1 MALDPRIALGVQPV
15 QIQSPLE
22 MANQIAGL
30 RAAEQ
35 RNALVQMQMR
45 EAERALTEQ
54 NALRRKVATP
64 GFFDQPDALPSLAGE
79 FGQAGAEL
87 YESVAK
93 GRKAAAEAKKSDL
106 ETEIAGSKALY
117 DYLGVAKDPRSYAQL
132 RGEAAAMGLDVS
144 RVPQTYDPLW
154 VETTRDGA
162 LGYAKF
168 LENSRADRTLK
179 VQEGQ
184 LVQSQAR
191 LKFDKDVENWKRENP
206 EFEIKDTGI
215 GLVAI
220 NKRTGALKPIIY
232 NGEVVSGADK
242 SKDARVDEQNTAF
255 NASRVLNSAKRISA
269 AIQRN
274 PDAMSAGA
282 LEAAA
287 RGVPLIGE
295 GAAAV
300 IRSEDRQIV
309 EQNYEG
315 IIDALLFMATGAAYN
330 KEQREATINEI
341 KPLFTDKAGALADK
355 RGKLVEYI
363 EAAKIKSGR
372 AWTPELDQAMNVV
385 LGMYGTPQGE
395 TAAGTGPQVGTV
407 ENGYRFKGGDPSNPA
422 SWEKVK

>member
-22 MANQIAGL
+22 VANQIAGL

-45 EAERALTEQ
+45 EAERALSEQ
-54 NALRRKVATP
+54 NALRRRAATP
-64 GFFDQPDALPSLAGE
+64 GFFDQPDALSSLAGE

-106 ETEIAGSKALY
+106 ETEIAGSRALY
-117 DYLGVAKDPRSYAQL
+117 DYLGVAKDPRSFSQL
-132 RGEAAAMGLDVS
+132 RSEAEAMGLDVS
-144 RVPQTYDPLW
+144 RVPQAYDPLW

-184 LVQSQAR
+184 LAQSQAR

-269 AIQRN
+269 AIKRN

-287 RGVPLIGE
+287 RGVPLLGE
-295 GAAAV
+295 GAAAF

-315 IIDALLFMATGAAYN
+315 VIDALLWMATGSAYN

-341 KPLFTDKAGALADK
+341 KPLFTDKPGALADK
-355 RGKLVEYI
+355 REKLAEYI

-385 LGMYGTPQGE
+385 LGMYGTPK
-395 TAAGTGPQVGTV
+395 AAAPAADVPAGV
-407 ENGYRFKGGDPSNPA
+407 DPAVWAEMTPA
-422 SWEKVK
+422 ERALWQK

>member
-93 GRKAAAEAKKSDL
+93 GRKAASEAEESKLK
-106 ETEIAGSKALY
+106 TEIAGSKALY

-132 RGEAAAMGLDVS
+132 RGEAEAMGLDVS

-162 LGYAKF
+162 LGYAKY
-168 LENSRADRTLK
+168 LENVRQNKTLD
-179 VQEGQ
+179 VQQRQVAVSEG
-184 LVQSQAR
+184 R
-191 LKFDKDVENWKRENP
+191 LAFDKDVEKWKRENP
-206 EFEIKDTGI
+206 EFDIKDTNL
-215 GLVAI
+215 GLVAV

-232 NGEVVSGADK
+232 NGQVVSGAAK
-242 SKDARVDEQNTAF
+242 SSDPRVDEQNTAF
-255 NASRVLNSAKRISA
+255 NAKRVLNSAQRIA
-269 AIQRN
+269 AAVKRN
-274 PDAMSAGA
+274 PEAMSAGA

-295 GAAAV
+295 GAAAF

-355 RGKLVEYI
+355 RGKLAEYI

-372 AWTPELDQAMNVV
+372 AWTPDLDKAMNIV
-385 LGMYGTPQGE
+385 LGMYGTPDASAPAGDVPAGVDPAVW
-395 TAAGTGPQVGTV
+395 AAMT
-407 ENGYRFKGGDPSNPA
+407 PA
-422 SWEKVK
+422 ERALWQK

>member
-22 MANQIAGL
+22 IANQIAGL

-93 GRKAAAEAKKSDL
+93 GRKAAAEAKKSNLD
-106 ETEIAGSKALY
+106 TEIEGSRALY
-117 DYLGVAKDPRSYAQL
+117 DFLALGKDPRSYRQL
-132 RGEAAAMGLDVS
+132 YDEAKAIGIDVS
-144 RVPQTYDPLW
+144 RAPKDFDPLW
-154 VETTRDGA
+154 VSTAQEGA
-162 LGYAKF
+162 LGYTKY
-168 LENSRADRTLK
+168 LENLRQNETLG
-179 VQEGQ
+179 VQKRQVAVSEG
-184 LVQSQAR
+184 R
-191 LKFDKDVENWKRENP
+191 LAFDKDVEKWKRENP

-232 NGEVVSGADK
+232 NGEVVTGAAK
-242 SKDARVDEQNTAF
+242 AGDARVDEQNTAF
-255 NASRVLNSAKRISA
+255 NASRVLNSAKRIAA

-274 PDAMSAGA
+274 PSAMSAGA

-355 RGKLVEYI
+355 RGKLAEYI
-363 EAAKIKSGR
+363 EAAKLKSGR

-385 LGMYGTPQGE
+385 LGMYGAPDAAAPAADVPAGVDPAVWAVMTPAERALWQ
-395 TAAGTGPQVGTV
+395 
-407 ENGYRFKGGDPSNPA
+407 K
-422 SWEKVK
+422 

>member
-1 MALDPRIALGVQPV
+1 MPLDPRIALGVQPV
-15 QIQSPLE
+15 QLQSPLE

-45 EAERALTEQ
+45 EAERSLTEQ

-64 GFFDQPDALPSLAGE
+64 GFFDQPDALASLAGE
-79 FGQAGAEL
+79 FGQAGAEM

-93 GRKAAAEAKKSDL
+93 GRKAASEAKKSDL
-106 ETEIAGSKALY
+106 DTEIAGSKALY
-117 DYLGVAKDPRSYAQL
+117 DYLGVAKDPRSFAQL
-132 RGEAAAMGLDVS
+132 RSEAEAMGLDVS

-168 LENSRADRTLK
+168 LETSRAERTLK

-184 LVQSQAR
+184 LAQSQAR
-191 LKFDKDVENWKRENP
+191 LKFDKDVESWKRENP
-206 EFEIKDTGI
+206 DFEIKDTNV
-215 GLVAI
+215 GLVAV
-220 NKRTGALKPIIY
+220 NKRTGALKPIVY
-232 NGEVVSGADK
+232 NGEVVTGASKSGDP
-242 SKDARVDEQNTAF
+242 RVDEQNTAF
-255 NASRVLNSAKRISA
+255 NAKRVLNSAQRIAA

-341 KPLFTDKAGALADK
+341 KPLFTDKAGALKDK
-355 RGKLVEYI
+355 RGKLAEYI
-363 EAAKIKSGR
+363 EAAKLKSGR

-385 LGMYGTPQGE
+385 LGMYGAPDAAAAPAGDVPAGIEPAVWNAMTPAERALWQ
-395 TAAGTGPQVGTV
+395 
-407 ENGYRFKGGDPSNPA
+407 K
-422 SWEKVK
+422 

>member
-117 DYLGVAKDPRSYAQL
+117 DYLGVAKDPRSFSQL
-132 RGEAAAMGLDVS
+132 RSEAEAMGLDVS

-162 LGYAKF
+162 LGYTKY
-168 LENSRADRTLK
+168 LENLRQNQTLD
-179 VQEGQ
+179 VQKRQVAVSEG
-184 LVQSQAR
+184 R
-191 LKFDKDVENWKRENP
+191 LAFDKDVEKWKRENP
-206 EFEIKDTGI
+206 EFDIKDTNL
-215 GLVAI
+215 GLVAV

-232 NGEVVSGADK
+232 NGQVVSGAAK
-242 SKDARVDEQNTAF
+242 SSDPRVDEQNTAF
-255 NASRVLNSAKRISA
+255 NAKRVLNSAQRIA
-269 AIQRN
+269 AAVKRN
-274 PDAMSAGA
+274 PEAMSAGA

-295 GAAAV
+295 CAAAF

-355 RGKLVEYI
+355 RGKLAEYI

>member
-64 GFFDQPDALPSLAGE
+64 GFFDQPDALPALAGE

-93 GRKAAAEAKKSDL
+93 GRKAASEAEESKLK
-106 ETEIAGSKALY
+106 TEIAGSKALY

-132 RGEAAAMGLDVS
+132 RGEAEAMGLDVS

-162 LGYAKF
+162 LGYAKY
-168 LENSRADRTLK
+168 LENVRQNKTLD
-179 VQEGQ
+179 VQQRQVAVSEG
-184 LVQSQAR
+184 R
-191 LKFDKDVENWKRENP
+191 LAFDKDVEKWKRENP
-206 EFEIKDTGI
+206 EFDIKDTNL
-215 GLVAI
+215 GLVAV

-232 NGEVVSGADK
+232 NGQVVSGAAK
-242 SKDARVDEQNTAF
+242 SSDPRVDEQNTAF
-255 NASRVLNSAKRISA
+255 NAKRVLNSAQRIA
-269 AIQRN
+269 AAVKRN
-274 PDAMSAGA
+274 PEAMSAGA

-295 GAAAV
+295 GAAAF

-355 RGKLVEYI
+355 RGKLAEYI

-372 AWTPELDQAMNVV
+372 AWTPDLDKAMNIV
-385 LGMYGTPQGE
+385 LGMYGTPD
-395 TAAGTGPQVGTV
+395 AAAPA
-407 ENGYRFKGGDPSNPA
+407 GDVPA
-422 SWEKVK
+422 GVDPAVWAAMTPAERALWQK

>member
-15 QIQSPLE
+15 QLQSPLE

-45 EAERALTEQ
+45 EAERSLTEQ

-64 GFFDQPDALPSLAGE
+64 GFFDKPDALASLTGE

-93 GRKAAAEAKKSDL
+93 GRKAASEAKKSDL
-106 ETEIAGSKALY
+106 DTEIAGSKALY
-117 DYLGVAKDPRSYAQL
+117 DYLGVAKDPRSFAQL
-132 RGEAAAMGLDVS
+132 RSEAEAMGLDVS

-168 LENSRADRTLK
+168 LENSRAERTLK

-184 LVQSQAR
+184 LTQSQAR
-191 LKFDKDVENWKRENP
+191 LKFDRDVENWKRENP
-206 EFEIKDTGI
+206 EFEIKDSGL

-355 RGKLVEYI
+355 RGKLAEYI

-385 LGMYGTPQGE
+385 LGMYGTPDAA
-395 TAAGTGPQVGTV
+395 AAG
-407 ENGYRFKGGDPSNPA
+407 NAPA
-422 SWEKVK
+422 GIEPAVWNAMTPAERALWQK

>member
-93 GRKAAAEAKKSDL
+93 GRKAASEAEESKLK
-106 ETEIAGSKALY
+106 TEIAGSKALY
-117 DYLGVAKDPRSYAQL
+117 DYLGVAIDPRSYAQL
-132 RGEAAAMGLDVS
+132 RGEAEAMGLDVS

-162 LGYAKF
+162 LGYAKY
-168 LENSRADRTLK
+168 LENVRQNKTLD
-179 VQEGQ
+179 VQQRQVAVSEG
-184 LVQSQAR
+184 R
-191 LKFDKDVENWKRENP
+191 LAFDKDVEKWKRENP
-206 EFEIKDTGI
+206 EFDIKDTNL
-215 GLVAI
+215 GLVAV

-232 NGEVVSGADK
+232 NGQVVSGAAK
-242 SKDARVDEQNTAF
+242 SSDPRVDEQNTAF
-255 NASRVLNSAKRISA
+255 NAKRVLNSAQRIA
-269 AIQRN
+269 AAVKRN
-274 PDAMSAGA
+274 PEAMSAGA

-295 GAAAV
+295 GAAAF

-355 RGKLVEYI
+355 RGKLAEYI

-372 AWTPELDQAMNVV
+372 AWTPDLDKAMNIV
-385 LGMYGTPQGE
+385 LGMYGTPD
-395 TAAGTGPQVGTV
+395 AAAPA
-407 ENGYRFKGGDPSNPA
+407 GDVPA
-422 SWEKVK
+422 GVDPAVWAAMTPAERALWQK

>member
-22 MANQIAGL
+22 VANQIAGL

-54 NALRRKVATP
+54 NALRRRAATP
-64 GFFDQPDALPSLAGE
+64 GFFDQPDALSSLAGE
-79 FGQAGAEL
+79 FGPAGAEL

-93 GRKAAAEAKKSDL
+93 GRKAASEAKKTELD
-106 ETEIAGSKALY
+106 TEIAGSRALY
-117 DYLGVAKDPRSYAQL
+117 DFLALGKDPRSYRQL
-132 RGEAAAMGLDVS
+132 YDEAKAIGIDVS
-144 RVPQTYDPLW
+144 RAPKDFDPLW
-154 VETTRDGA
+154 VSTAQEGA
-162 LGYAKF
+162 LGYTKY
-168 LENSRADRTLK
+168 LENLRQNETLG
-179 VQEGQ
+179 VQKRQVAVSEG
-184 LVQSQAR
+184 R
-191 LKFDKDVENWKRENP
+191 LAFDKDVEKWKRENP
-206 EFEIKDTGI
+206 EFDIKDTDL

-232 NGEVVSGADK
+232 NGEVVSGAAK
-242 SKDARVDEQNTAF
+242 AGDARVDEQNTAF
-255 NASRVLNSAKRISA
+255 NASRVLNSAKRIAA

-274 PDAMSAGA
+274 PSAMSAGA

-355 RGKLVEYI
+355 RGKLAEYI
-363 EAAKIKSGR
+363 EAAKLKSGR
-372 AWTPELDQAMNVV
+372 AWTPELDQAMNIV
-385 LGMYGTPQGE
+385 LGMYGTPD
-395 TAAGTGPQVGTV
+395 AAAPA
-407 ENGYRFKGGDPSNPA
+407 GDVPA
-422 SWEKVK
+422 GVDPAVWAAMTPAERALWQK